1 MAKKQRPAKIHKV
14 MTRGYAEI
22 LLADADWQCELNCKY
37 CPENP
42 CPHINKKCE
51 RAIAECYDDARY
63 GDLILGLMGI
73 SLPISADVSH
83 FLFYVLYLAAQLG
96 LYVFA
101 RNRVECTY
109 AAGYDAL
116 RRERTETE

>member
-1 MAKKQRPAKIHKV
+1 
-14 MTRGYAEI
+14 MTHGRRLDIFKLDLSFWWFYVLDG
-22 LLADADWQCELNCKY
+22 LTLALC
-37 CPENP
+37 
-42 CPHINKKCE
+42 
-51 RAIAECYDDARY
+51 Y

-73 SLPISADVSH
+73 SLPISADVSY